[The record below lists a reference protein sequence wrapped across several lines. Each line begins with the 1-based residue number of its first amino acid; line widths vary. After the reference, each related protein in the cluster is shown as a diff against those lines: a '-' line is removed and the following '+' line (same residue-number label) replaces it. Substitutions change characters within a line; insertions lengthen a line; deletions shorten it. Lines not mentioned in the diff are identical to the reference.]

1 MIELNI
7 NDTVLVKLTDAGKE
21 ELLRQ
26 SEELRKDFPH
36 IKHEYKLPQEDDDG
50 FSKWQ
55 LHSLMNHFGHL
66 MLVETVYLPF
76 ETTVRIDRLG

>member
-7 NDTVLVKLTDAGKE
+7 NDDIFVKLTDFGKE

-26 SEELRKDFPH
+26 AEEFRKEFPH
-36 IKHEYKLPQEDDDG
+36 IKHEYKLPPEDYYG
-50 FSKWQ
+50 YSRWQ

-66 MLVETVYLPF
+66 MTIGTVVFPF
-76 ETTVRIDRLG
+76 EPTIQIEIN